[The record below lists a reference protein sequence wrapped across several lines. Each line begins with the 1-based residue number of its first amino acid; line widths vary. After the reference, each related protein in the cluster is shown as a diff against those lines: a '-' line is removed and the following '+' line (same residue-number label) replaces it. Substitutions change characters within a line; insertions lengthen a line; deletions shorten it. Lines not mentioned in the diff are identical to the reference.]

1 MANRVLMGNRSTGGY
16 GLYVSKSGSN
26 VLNCARKDLL
36 FDASQSRAGEV
47 YAGGS
52 LSSLGNTTQNFL
64 STGSKSNL
72 GYIPL
77 VVSTE
82 DRRGE
87 YDEFFADQ
95 SGVEQLYSSRIDFLE
110 FTSSTIE
117 PKSLGFFAGQ
127 NFDFSDDQIIE
138 TRLSGQSCT
147 NLKFMVLKIPLAY
160 GYMTNTYF
168 G

>member
-64 STGSKSNL
+64 STGSKANL

-82 DRRGE
+82 DRRG
-87 YDEFFADQ
+87 
-95 SGVEQLYSSRIDFLE
+95 
-110 FTSSTIE
+110 
-117 PKSLGFFAGQ
+117 
-127 NFDFSDDQIIE
+127 
-138 TRLSGQSCT
+138 
-147 NLKFMVLKIPLAY
+147 
-160 GYMTNTYF
+160 
-168 G
+168 

>member
-1 MANRVLMGNRSTGGY
+1 MSNRVLMGNRATGGY

-26 VLNCARKDLL
+26 VLNCDRKELL
-36 FDASQSRAGEV
+36 FDSSQKRAGEV

-52 LSSLGNTTQNFL
+52 LNSLGNTTQNFL
-64 STGSKSNL
+64 STGSKDSL

-77 VVSTE
+77 VISTE

-87 YDEFFADQ
+87 YDET
-95 SGVEQLYSSRIDFLE
+95 SGSGEEQLYSSRIDVLE
-110 FTSSTIE
+110 FTSSTIQ

-127 NFDFSDDQIIE
+127 DFDFSDDQIID

-160 GYMTNTYF
+160 GYMTSANFDT
-168 G
+168 